1 MNPDSKPEAAV
12 QPLRERLRAE
22 TVRAITSA
30 AEAVFAAQGL
40 HAARMDDIAARA
52 GVSVGTLYN
61 HFADRE
67 ALEGAV
73 LDARRG
79 ELLAQLDG
87 ALGETSGEPFEALL
101 GRFTRTLLDHFETHR
116 PFLSIV
122 LEREQQ
128 QQRAYPA
135 GKVNAMREI
144 YERIAALM
152 QRGLRKKALRA
163 AGGDLWAALFMGAL
177 RGVLVHSL
185 YEPSKRPLGERAPE
199 VVAFFLHG
207 AGQPAAALRA
217 GAK

>member
-1 MNPDSKPEAAV
+1 MNPGSKSAAAV

-22 TVRAITSA
+22 TARAIVGA

-67 ALEGAV
+67 ALLCAALG
-73 LDARRG
+73 ARRA
-79 ELLAQLDG
+79 ELLLSLDS

-101 GRFTRTLLDHFETHR
+101 GRFTRTLLDHFESHR

-128 QQRAYPA
+128 RGYPPASSPGA
-135 GKVNAMREI
+135 GANAMLEI
-144 YERIAALM
+144 YQRVEHLM
-152 QRGLRKKALRA
+152 TRGLRKKALRA
-163 AGGDLWAALFMGAL
+163 AGAELWPALFMGAL

-185 YEPSKRPLGERAPE
+185 YEKSKRPLGERAPD
-199 VVAFFLHG
+199 VVAFFLQG
-207 AGQPAAALRA
+207 AGGAA
-217 GAK
+217 K